1 VPRAAAKKTT
11 KATKPTKTTAK
22 TPISIKAAKSA
33 KKGKGRPNGKR
44 NDISDDLSEV
54 VQDYMP
60 LVRHAVNRITV
71 GSAGA
76 GILQY
81 EDMLS
86 YGVQGLIEA
95 YNAFDPTRG
104 AKFSTYA
111 LPRIRG
117 AILDALRAAHPL
129 PRSLQKFSS
138 DMDQASANLH
148 TTLGRTPTKAEIADE
163 MGISKKEFLSTL
175 RTSSIRVVSLDGLAD
190 NAVNGNSEKLWE
202 MADEDPGVD
211 PDSMAQDTMIRR
223 LLHEAVD
230 TLPEREK
237 TIVQLY
243 YMRAHSL
250 KSIGKALGISESR
263 ASQLRHR
270 AIRRLRTTLNEEL
283 QDAA

>member
-1 VPRAAAKKTT
+1 MRCSLPSSSTKKTHRT
-11 KATKPTKTTAK
+11 AKAKPSAETGKATNAEHDKYYL
-22 TPISIKAAKSA
+22 SE
-33 KKGKGRPNGKR
+33 
-44 NDISDDLSEV
+44 DLNEV

-60 LVRHAVNRITV
+60 LVRHAVNRIAV
-71 GSAGA
+71 GSSSA

-95 YNAFDPTRG
+95 FHAYDPGRG

-138 DMDQASANLH
+138 DMEQASAALRVD
-148 TTLGRTPTKAEIADE
+148 LGRTPTKAELAKQ
-163 MGISKKEFLSTL
+163 MGLSKEEFLATM
-175 RTSSIRVVSLDGLAD
+175 RTSSIRVISLDGLAD
-190 NAVNGNSEKLWE
+190 TAVNGSTEKLWE
-202 MADEDPGVD
+202 MADNDPGID
-211 PDSMAQDTMIRR
+211 PDSMAQDTMVRR
-223 LLHEAVD
+223 LLHQAVD
-230 TLPEREK
+230 TLPERER
-237 TIVQLY
+237 TIVNLY
-243 YMRAHSL
+243 YMGSQSL

-270 AIRRLRTTLNEEL
+270 AIRRLRTALNEEL
-283 QDAA
+283 SDAA

>member
-1 VPRAAAKKTT
+1 LPRSTAKRVPRAA
-11 KATKPTKTTAK
+11 KP
-22 TPISIKAAKSA
+22 AAASA
-33 KKGKGRPNGKR
+33 KKGKTATPNNKR
-44 NDISDDLSEV
+44 NDISDDLSEI

-71 GSAGA
+71 GSSGA

-86 YGVQGLIEA
+86 YGMQGLIEA
-95 YNAFDPTRG
+95 FNAFDPTRG

-138 DMDQASANLH
+138 DVEHASATLH
-148 TTLGRTPTKAEIADE
+148 VKLGRTPTKAELAEE
-163 MGISKKEFLSTL
+163 MDIPQETFLTTL

-190 NAVNGNSEKLWE
+190 NAVSGNTEKLLE
-202 MADEDPGVD
+202 MADGDPGVD
-211 PDSMAQDTMIRR
+211 PDTMAQDTMVRR

-230 TLPEREK
+230 TLPDREK

-243 YMRAHSL
+243 YMRSHSL

-263 ASQLRHR
+263 TSQLRHR